1 VRPVPQGT
9 GRITRFGRRCNT
21 VAGVDLRLSE
31 RQVATAL
38 SGRDA
43 ASRVELAE
51 LTGLPRTTAV
61 AAVASLLRRG
71 VLVERDDPHEG
82 PRPVGRP
89 ASVVSLADPRGPV
102 AVIAFGHTDSNVAV
116 CDYTG
121 TVLAR
126 QSLQVSTSDPMDAV
140 KSALAE
146 LSGGPPSVAVVG
158 IPYPLD
164 REHGVPV
171 SARHTPSATFPNLQ
185 PLPAWLRTDPSA
197 AFSAALHVPVVAEN
211 DANLAAL
218 GEALFGAG
226 RRRRGVVHVS
236 IKDGIGAGLVLD
248 GRLHRG
254 TTGFAGELAHVSVRD
269 DGRLC
274 VCGGRGCLATVYRN
288 GPQLIDEIQTAY
300 GRPLTFEDMQALA
313 AQGDVGVRRIL
324 ADLGRTVGRPLAD
337 LAVLLNPDTIIVDGA
352 LGDAA
357 PPVVDGMREALER
370 HTPPMISRA
379 VEVLPGTLGGDAQ
392 YAGAVALARQRHY
405 DDLLGGTAVERG

>member
-1 VRPVPQGT
+1 
-9 GRITRFGRRCNT
+9 
-21 VAGVDLRLSE
+21 VDLRLSE
-31 RQVATAL
+31 RQIAAAL
-38 SGRDA
+38 SGRVA

-61 AAVASLLRRG
+61 AAVASLLQRG
-71 VLVERDDPHEG
+71 LLVERADPPEG

-89 ASVVSLADPRGPV
+89 ATMVSLAEPAGPV
-102 AVIAFGHTDSNVAV
+102 AVIAFGHTESRVAL
-116 CDYTG
+116 CDFAG

-126 QSLQVSTSDPMDAV
+126 GPLQVGASDPVAV
-140 KSALAE
+140 VRSALAE
-146 LSGGPPSVAVVG
+146 LPGGPPSAAVVG
-158 IPYPLD
+158 TPYPLD
-164 REHGVPV
+164 RERGD
-171 SARHTPSATFPNLQ
+171 SAAARDTPAAAFPNLQ
-185 PLPAWLRTDPSA
+185 PLATWLRTDPSA
-197 AFSAALHVPVVAEN
+197 AFSAALHIPVVAEN

-300 GRPLTFEDMQALA
+300 GRPLTFADMQALA
-313 AQGDVGVRRIL
+313 TQGDVGVRRIL

-337 LAVLLNPDTIIVDGA
+337 LAVLLNPDTIIIDGA
-352 LGDAA
+352 LGDAVA
-357 PPVVDGMREALER
+357 PVVDGVREMLER
-370 HTPPMISRA
+370 HTPPMISRTVA
-379 VEVLPGTLGGDAQ
+379 VLPGALGADAQ
-392 YAGAVALARQRHY
+392 FAGAVALARQRHH
-405 DDLLGGTAVERG
+405 DALLGGVGVARD